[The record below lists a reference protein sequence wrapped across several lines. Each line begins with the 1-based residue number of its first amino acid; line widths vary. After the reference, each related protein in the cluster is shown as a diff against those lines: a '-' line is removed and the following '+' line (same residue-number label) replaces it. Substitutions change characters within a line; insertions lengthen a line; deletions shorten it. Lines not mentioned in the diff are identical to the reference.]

1 MFIMNPYFQVDLLPS
16 CHYESVIGINN
27 RFLAVVENRARYA
40 LPSAQIY
47 FEYNSMEYTFEL
59 CSNYEF
65 YQEHNVPDEKDYD
78 LLLSHIKHRFLGI
91 GAYNPDVKVRIKPVG
106 KRVVPSILR

>member
-1 MFIMNPYFQVDLLPS
+1 MLLNPSFVNQYCTS
-16 CHYESVIGINN
+16 CHYETTITNNNLSLIVI
-27 RFLAVVENRARYA
+27 ENRARYN
-40 LPSAQIY
+40 LPTAQIY
-47 FEYNSMEYTFEL
+47 FILNGLLYEFEL
-59 CSNYEF
+59 CTSYEF

-106 KRVVPSILR
+106 KRVIPSILR